1 MIIKKIFTF
10 SLAAAALL
18 SIFTGCARNLRRDLG
33 SQGSTQPVMEST
45 LAVPPTLIPTVEV
58 AATVTTAPP
67 TDIPTVQ
74 PADTVAPTQGTSKSD
89 AISDQLDSLL
99 NQLDTQLQSVD
110 TIPET
115 P

>member
-1 MIIKKIFTF
+1 MKKIFTF
-10 SLAAAALL
+10 SLAAALFL
-18 SIFTGCARNLRRDLG
+18 SILTGCNRNLRRDLG
-33 SQGSTQPVMEST
+33 STQPAAEST
-45 LAVPPTLIPTVEV
+45 LAVPPTSIPSVEV

-67 TDIPTVQ
+67 TNISTVQ
-74 PADTVAPTQGTSKSD
+74 PVDTIAPTQGTSKSD

>member
-1 MIIKKIFTF
+1 MKKIFTF

-18 SIFTGCARNLRRDLG
+18 SILTGCARNLRRDLG
-33 SQGSTQPVMEST
+33 SQGSTQPIIAST
-45 LAVPPTLIPTVEV
+45 LAVPPTLIPSIEA
-58 AATVTTAPP
+58 AATVATAPP
-67 TDIPTVQ
+67 TEISTIQ
-74 PADTVAPTQGTSKSD
+74 PADTIAPTQGTSKSN

>member
-1 MIIKKIFTF
+1 MKKIFTF
-10 SLAAAALL
+10 SLAAALFL
-18 SIFTGCARNLRRDLG
+18 SILTGCNRNLRRDLG
-33 SQGSTQPVMEST
+33 STQPAVEST
-45 LAVPPTLIPTVEV
+45 LAVPPTLIPSVEAAAAITTV
-58 AATVTTAPP
+58 PP
-67 TDIPTVQ
+67 TNTPTVQ
-74 PADTVAPTQGTSKSD
+74 PVDTIVPTQGTSKSD

>member
-1 MIIKKIFTF
+1 MKNIFTF
-10 SLAAAALL
+10 SLAAALFL
-18 SIFTGCARNLRRDLG
+18 SILTGCNRNLRRDLG
-33 SQGSTQPVMEST
+33 SQGSTQPAIEST
-45 LAVPPTLIPTVEV
+45 LAVPPTLIPTVEI
-58 AATVTTAPP
+58 AATVATAPA
-67 TDIPTVQ
+67 TEIPTVQ
-74 PADTVAPTQGTSKSD
+74 PADTIAPTHGTSKSD

>member
-1 MIIKKIFTF
+1 MKKIFTF
-10 SLAAAALL
+10 SLAAALFL
-18 SIFTGCARNLRRDLG
+18 SILTGCNRNLRRDLG
-33 SQGSTQPVMEST
+33 STQPAVEST
-45 LAVPPTLIPTVEV
+45 LAVPPTLIPSIEA
-58 AATVTTAPP
+58 AATVATAPP
-67 TDIPTVQ
+67 TEISTIQ
-74 PADTVAPTQGTSKSD
+74 PADTIAPTQGTSKSN